1 MQPPGPPGPPA
12 GPPPPGYPPP
22 GYPPPGYP
30 PPPPG
35 YGYPPPPRKASLLWL
50 WILLGVLGGLMVV
63 GILAAIA
70 IPSFMKYQQKSKR
83 SEAEL
88 NLNAIEKAANMV
100 YAETAAFPPGTA
112 GRTPATSCCAD
123 PTRRCQPDPIAW
135 QGEPWATLDFE
146 MVSPHFFQYTYA
158 GAADGQSFTATAIGD
173 LDCDGNEVVYTLVG
187 RVVGGSPSF
196 ELVPPTGRD

>member
-1 MQPPGPPGPPA
+1 
-12 GPPPPGYPPP
+12 
-22 GYPPPGYP
+22 
-30 PPPPG
+30 
-35 YGYPPPPRKASLLWL
+35 
-50 WILLGVLGGLMVV
+50 MVV

-88 NLNAIEKAANMV
+88 NLNAIEKAAAMTL
-100 YAETAAFPPGTA
+100 AETSGFPPGTA

>member
-30 PPPPG
+30 PH
-35 YGYPPPPRKASLLWL
+35 GYPPPPKQSLLWL
-50 WILLGVLGGLMVV
+50 WIVLGVLGAVMVL
-63 GILAAIA
+63 GIVAAVA

-88 NLNAIEKAANMV
+88 NLNAIKKYAAMN
-100 YAETAAFPPGTA
+100 YAEMAGFPPGSA
-112 GRTPATSCCAD
+112 GPTPATSCCAD

-135 QGEPWATLDFE
+135 QGEPWATLGFE
-146 MVSPHFFQYTYA
+146 MTSPHFYQYTYT
-158 GAADGQSFTATAIGD
+158 GTADGQSFTATAIGD
-173 LDCDGNEVVYTLVG
+173 LDCDGNEVVYTLTG

-196 ELVPPTGRD
+196 ELSPPTGRD